1 MKAGERITC
10 PHCGEN
16 TIVKLKPK
24 MDGWTRVGDVL
35 SCAFCGAELGTPEKN
50 APSASKKSSALAALL
65 GEELSAAP
73 SLAPGEGHKRFC
85 RNCKN
90 LIEHPFLLRCARD
103 GREVDPGG
111 CCEHFTLEEKP

>member
-1 MKAGERITC
+1 MKAGERIIC
-10 PHCGEN
+10 PHCGEK

-24 MDGWTRVGDVL
+24 MEGWTRVGDVL
-35 SCAFCGAELGTPEKN
+35 ACAFCGAELGTPENGAREAEK
-50 APSASKKSSALAALL
+50 SASALAALL
-65 GEELSAAP
+65 GEELTAAP

-111 CCEHFTLEEKP
+111 CCAHFTLEDKA